1 MSEINFDIHVEKLI
15 PQRPPFLLVDKILSH
30 DDHITES
37 VFSIGAD
44 HILIE
49 DGVLSAY
56 GLIENMAQSAALRS
70 GYEAYK
76 NNLKPKTGFIGTITN
91 SNIYLLPSAGSTIR
105 TEVLQTTQIMN
116 IIVIECKCFQDEI
129 LLADCSMKIVLME
142 EQPN

>member
-30 DDHITES
+30 DEHITES
-37 VFSIGAD
+37 VFRIGTD

-70 GYEAYK
+70 GYEAYQ